1 MAFVLDLSL
10 AIFLIYLECGVDYTL
25 LSYLLVGNGSKTLFL
40 QDCEAELRRSQEK
53 SLINVRVSFFIIRF
67 VSFNNENNGAS
78 SKDPLHVL
86 LDSNMLQFK
95 IGAKQDHWVVN
106 VWLKESF
113 SICQFQYIDGFGNEE
128 NLQICQFSVCNI
140 LPNKDSAIKGKLLIY
155 FKDNKLLFTFLI
167 DCKWF
172 SLSLFSFKNLSWQL
186 TAITFMIVRDWTSLF
201 FSYCWTFYFFDSTD

>member
-1 MAFVLDLSL
+1 MD
-10 AIFLIYLECGVDYTL
+10 
-25 LSYLLVGNGSKTLFL
+25 
-40 QDCEAELRRSQEK
+40 
-53 SLINVRVSFFIIRF
+53 VRVPFFIMRF

-78 SKDPLHVL
+78 SKDPLHV
-86 LDSNMLQFK
+86 MLQFK

-140 LPNKDSAIKGKLLIY
+140 LLPNKHSAIKGKLLIY
-155 FKDNKLLFTFLI
+155 FQDNKMLFTLLI

-172 SLSLFSFKNLSWQL
+172 SLSLFSFINLSWQL
-186 TAITFMIVRDWTSLF
+186 TAITLVIVRDWTSLF
-201 FSYCWTFYFFDSTD
+201 FSYYWTFYFSDSTD

>member
-53 SLINVRVSFFIIRF
+53 SLINVRVSFFIMRF

-78 SKDPLHVL
+78 SKDPLHV
-86 LDSNMLQFK
+86 MLQFK

-155 FKDNKLLFTFLI
+155 FKGNKLLFTFLI

-186 TAITFMIVRDWTSLF
+186 TAITFVIVRDWTSLF
-201 FSYCWTFYFFDSTD
+201 FSYYWTF

>member
-1 MAFVLDLSL
+1 MAFILDLSL

-53 SLINVRVSFFIIRF
+53 SLINVRVSFFIMRF

-186 TAITFMIVRDWTSLF
+186 TAITFVIVRDWTSLF
-201 FSYCWTFYFFDSTD
+201 FSYYWTFYFSDSTD

>member
-1 MAFVLDLSL
+1 MAFILDLSL

-140 LPNKDSAIKGKLLIY
+140 LPNKDSPIKGKLLIY

-186 TAITFMIVRDWTSLF
+186 TAITFVIVRDWTSLF
-201 FSYCWTFYFFDSTD
+201 FSYYWTFYFSDSTD